1 MEYIRLKITPASS
14 FATLPHSDTF
24 FGQICYTLALMGKPV
39 DEMLKDYEKDPFLVT
54 SGFFPMGY
62 ASLSKPAAIDNN
74 GISIETLASRKDDKK
89 KTYFLIDDTIKNGG
103 IPEELKKPTWTLTAE
118 TVTHTKLHRLTN
130 RTGEEGFAPFNS
142 FNYEYDLKEDN
153 NKQAGNNSDNENF
166 FFHVYIYVKDRYKE
180 DVIEAIAMIGKTGC
194 GKSASIGKGRFEL
207 KEQEKII
214 IDTDNKN
221 SIYTLSHC
229 MLSGINAD
237 KIYYTP
243 FVRFGKYGRITAQ
256 SSPFKNPV
264 VMAHQGAILID
275 ADKELFQKAYIGKG
289 IINSSGKGVTQGY
302 SLYLPINRED
312 NI

>member
-24 FGQICYTLALMGKPV
+24 FGQICYTLAIMGKPV

-62 ASLSKPAAIDNN
+62 ASLSKPAAIDNDC
-74 GISIETLASRKDDKK
+74 ISIEKLAGRKDDKK
-89 KTYFLIDDTIKNGG
+89 KTYFLIDNTIKNGS
-103 IPEELKKPTWTLTAE
+103 IPEELKKPIWTLTAD
-118 TVTHTKLHRLTN
+118 TVTHTRLHRLTN
-130 RTGEEGFAPFNS
+130 RTGEKGFAPFNS

-153 NKQAGNNSDNENF
+153 NKQAGNNSDTENF

-180 DVIEAIAMIGKTGC
+180 DVIEAIEMIGKIGC
-194 GKSASIGKGRFEL
+194 GKNTSIGKGRFEL

-229 MLSGINAD
+229 VLSEINAE

-243 FVRFGKYGRITAQ
+243 FVRFGKYGRITAL
-256 SSPFKNPV
+256 SNPFKNPV
-264 VMAHQGAILID
+264 VMANQGALIIN
-275 ADKELFQKAYIGKG
+275 ADKELFQKAYIGKS
-289 IINSSGKGVTQGY
+289 IVNFSGKSVHQGY
-302 SLYLPINRED
+302 SLYLPINRGN